1 MHEVSLMQAALDLAL
16 DHAANQGAQ
25 HLHRLKLRVGTLSGV
40 VPEALEFAFD
50 LVTAGTIAAGATLE
64 LETLPALCY
73 CSTCQVEFQPPD
85 WIYECPRCHQFT
97 AEVRQGRELELVS
110 LEVS

>member
-1 MHEVSLMQAALDLAL
+1 MQAALDLAL
-16 DHAANQGAQ
+16 DHATNQGAQ
-25 HLHRLKLRVGTLSGV
+25 HIHRLQLRVGALSGV

-73 CSTCQVEFQPPD
+73 CSTCQAEFQPPD